1 MRIRY
6 ALTLAA
12 LAILPILAQTPAAQ
26 RPAGADW
33 PMYNRDFAGT
43 RFSPLT
49 QIDTTNV
56 TKLTKAWSYQLQPA
70 SGNALAERDGIA
82 DMERDPFARF
92 LVEPG
97 GNGFSWPGSSGS
109 AAPSAR
115 GLRAGAAH

>member
-6 ALTLAA
+6 ALILAA
-12 LAILPILAQTPAAQ
+12 LAILPILAQTPGAQ

-33 PMYNRDFAGT
+33 PMYNRDLAGT

-70 SGNALAERDGIA
+70 SGNIAPAPALRV
-82 DMERDPFARF
+82 RF
-92 LVEPG
+92 
-97 GNGFSWPGSSGS
+97 SMK
-109 AAPSAR
+109 
-115 GLRAGAAH
+115 

>member
-12 LAILPILAQTPAAQ
+12 LAILPILAQTPGAQ

-49 QIDTTNV
+49 QIDR
-56 TKLTKAWSYQLQPA
+56 
-70 SGNALAERDGIA
+70 GNAALQ
-82 DMERDPFARF
+82 
-92 LVEPG
+92 L
-97 GNGFSWPGSSGS
+97 
-109 AAPSAR
+109 APSLGNRHAVHGRGGTDLGEAHKGIGASEGPAAGEAR
-115 GLRAGAAH
+115 KREHCSCPSPRE